1 MCKMI
6 TTSFGLLF
14 YLKRGKKSTDNEQPI
29 YLRITVN
36 GIPKEISI
44 QRYCL
49 SSRWDA
55 EKGRA
60 AGLKEEIRALNSY
73 LDTLLS

>member
-1 MCKMI
+1 M

-14 YLKRGKKSTDNEQPI
+14 YLKKNKKSADNEQPI
-29 YLRITVN
+29 YLRITVS

-49 SSRWDA
+49 RSRWNV
-55 EKGRA
+55 ETGRA
-60 AGLKEEIRALNSY
+60 TGLKEDVRALNSY
-73 LDTLLS
+73 FGYITIKGI